1 MNSRMLNLG
10 ITLIISLLFA
20 FIYRKSQGQITMNL
34 FFISFILYFLGN
46 TLLGLAIIYI
56 YNLIRGFPTYWFSKS
71 HFIIIVFLF
80 LCMLIGF
87 KENKAAVKNTDTQLV
102 PKNLE
107 E

>member
-1 MNSRMLNLG
+1 MFNLG
-10 ITLIISLLFA
+10 ITIMISLLFA
-20 FIYRKSQGQITMNL
+20 FIYRKSQSHITLNL

-56 YNLIRGFPTYWFSKS
+56 YNLIRGFPTQMFSKS

-87 KENKAAVKNTDTQLV
+87 KEN
-102 PKNLE
+102 
-107 E
+107 